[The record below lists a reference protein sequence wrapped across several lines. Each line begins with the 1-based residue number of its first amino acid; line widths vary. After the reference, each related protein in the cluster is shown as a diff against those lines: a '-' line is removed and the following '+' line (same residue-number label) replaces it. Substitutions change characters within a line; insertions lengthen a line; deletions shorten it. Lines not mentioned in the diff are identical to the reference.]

1 MKLYLDTVN
10 IDEIKKYCDVIEG
23 VTTVPAFAVQE
34 NINYN
39 EELIMAIKEVIGL
52 KEIHFTI
59 LEQHIDKAVEYC
71 MQLVDICDCNLIF
84 KIPISL
90 NGIRLS
96 RQLHHKG
103 LKTGIH
109 LVFNPNQALLALK
122 GMPDYIY
129 FLIGKQDDIGYC
141 GIDGLKAACKISGQI
156 IATSIRHPM
165 HVMEVARAGA
175 YGVSVP
181 PNVLEK
187 MFSHPLTDIG
197 IKRFKEDWERS
208 VRNELDG

>member
-10 IDEIKKYCDVIEG
+10 IGEIEKYCDVIEG
-23 VTTVPAFAVQE
+23 VTTVPTFAVQE
-34 NINYN
+34 NITYN

-59 LEQHIDKAVEYC
+59 LEQRIDKAVAYC
-71 MQLVDICDCNLIF
+71 TQLEDICGCNVIF

-90 NGIRLS
+90 NGIRLG
-96 RQLHHKG
+96 RQLHRRG

-109 LVFNPNQALLALK
+109 LVFNPNQVLLALK
-122 GMPDYIY
+122 ALPDYIY

-141 GIDGLKAACKISGQI
+141 GIEGLKAACKISGQI

-165 HVMEVARAGA
+165 HVTEAARAGV

-181 PNVLEK
+181 PAVLEK
-187 MFSHPLTDIG
+187 MFAHPLTEAG
-197 IKRFKEDWERS
+197 IKKFEEDWIKCRGQIE
-208 VRNELDG
+208 

>member
-10 IDEIKKYCDVIEG
+10 LYEIKKYCDVIDG
-23 VTTVPAFAVQE
+23 VTTVPTFAVQE

-39 EELIMAIKEVIGL
+39 EELIIAIKEIIGL

-59 LEQHIDKAVEYC
+59 LEQHIDKAVKYC
-71 MQLVDICDCNLIF
+71 MQLKDICDCNLIF

-90 NGIRLS
+90 NGIRLC
-96 RQLHHKG
+96 RQLHRRG

-141 GIDGLKAACKISGQI
+141 GIEGLKAACKISGQI

-165 HVMEVARAGA
+165 HVTEAARAGV

-181 PNVLEK
+181 PAVLEK
-187 MFSHPLTDIG
+187 MFAHPLTEAG
-197 IKRFKEDWERS
+197 IKKFKEDWIKCRGQIE
-208 VRNELDG
+208 

>member
-10 IDEIKKYCDVIEG
+10 LYEIKKYCDVIDG
-23 VTTVPAFAVQE
+23 VTTVPTFAVQE

-39 EELIMAIKEVIGL
+39 EELIIAIKEIIGL

-59 LEQHIDKAVEYC
+59 LEQHIDKAVKYC
-71 MQLVDICDCNLIF
+71 MQLKDICDCNLIF

-90 NGIRLS
+90 NGIRLC
-96 RQLHHKG
+96 RQLHHRG
-103 LKTGIH
+103 LKAGIH

-129 FLIGKQDDIGYC
+129 FLIGKQDDIGSC
-141 GIDGLKAACKISGQI
+141 GIDGLKAACNFSSQI
-156 IATSIRHPM
+156 IATSIRHPI
-165 HVMEVARAGA
+165 HVMEATRAGV

-181 PNVLEK
+181 PTVLEK

-197 IKRFKEDWERS
+197 IKKFKEDWAKCRGQIE
-208 VRNELDG
+208 